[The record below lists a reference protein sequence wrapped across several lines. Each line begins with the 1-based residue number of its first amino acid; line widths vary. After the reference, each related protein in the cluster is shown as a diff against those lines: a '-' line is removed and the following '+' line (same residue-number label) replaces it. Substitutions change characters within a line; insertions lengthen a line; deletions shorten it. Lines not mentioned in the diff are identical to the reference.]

1 MEIIYLMNYY
11 WQRIQ
16 KVKPRNAFENN
27 LSTDIN
33 LSRAQLSKV
42 IQPGGF
48 LEALLSELAG
58 P

>member
-1 MEIIYLMNYY
+1 MNYY